1 MCPIPQDKI
10 ETLYQKIKNEF
21 DRIATDSDEFDKIDR
36 STIPEIEYDKN
47 IKLGNSTS
55 ARNILKTGW
64 SDPEPNQTWS
74 LGSAS
79 SMLFRVPETSRDL
92 VFEIHGEPFL
102 PKPKGPQQILMWI
115 NNKLIACW
123 TMHSIGRYSSLIF
136 NHLIRKDRVMHLK
149 FEYANPQ
156 SPKSQGISED
166 VRLLGFA
173 VRSIKLREVF

>member
-1 MCPIPQDKI
+1 MCLISQDKI

-21 DRIATDSDEFDKIDR
+21 DSISTDSDEFDKIDR

-47 IKLGNSTS
+47 VKLGNSTS
-55 ARNILKTGW
+55 ARNILRAGW

-79 SMLFRVPETSRDL
+79 SMLFRVPETNRDL
-92 VFEIHGEPFL
+92 IFEIHGEPFL
-102 PKPKGPQQILMWI
+102 PMPKRHQQVLMWI

-123 TMHSIGRYSSLIF
+123 AMHSINNYSGLIF

-156 SPKSQGISED
+156 SPKTQGISED
-166 VRLLGFA
+166 VRLLAFA
-173 VRSIKLREVF
+173 VRSIQLREVF